1 MIKGVKPISEIPEG
15 KLVVT
20 YGRSG
25 SGKTWFGGTFPKPL
39 LLIKIGDDGGNTIK
53 EVEDVFVKEI

>member
-1 MIKGVKPISEIPEG
+1 MSIKGVKPISEIPEG

-53 EVEDVFVKEI
+53 